1 MDPPARGPNE
11 ETMRRLSLAVA
22 LALTAPLALATAS
35 TATAQVSDSE
45 RAAARKL
52 FTEGDQLQQAGKYE
66 EALDKFKR
74 AQAVFSA
81 PTNLLRI
88 AQCQAML
95 GKLVESAETYRTLI
109 RTPLPAGS
117 PPAFQQAVEQAKG
130 ELQAVEPRVP
140 TVKIDV
146 VPANVPNLQVQLNG
160 QPLNVALIG
169 EPLPLDPGTHKILVF
184 APGYASN
191 EQSVTLAERDKKSL
205 SFTLKATGGVAYGP
219 TGPTGPTTGGP
230 SGPSDDGKTPGG
242 GNAGNVSGGA
252 PPPPP
257 PPPDQWQ
264 THRKPS
270 TSSILLGARLGAS
283 IPTGDLWKDNNGNTT
298 PAGDYASTGGAF
310 ALEGG
315 FRFSRVFYFGLF
327 LEGASYGK
335 GSQSGNGPSG
345 SDVTST
351 QTSAAFGA
359 VLAYISN
366 PHGVGF
372 YGEIGIDYRGFSTKR
387 TVTVGGVSTD
397 YTGSASGG
405 ELVLGAGLHILAAR
419 TFRIIPKAQIALGSF
434 SKPNLCVNGDTNCV
448 DNASFQSVSHAFVFL
463 GVGGYY
469 NIDLR

>member
-1 MDPPARGPNE
+1 
-11 ETMRRLSLAVA
+11 MRRFSLAVA
-22 LALTAPLALATAS
+22 LALTAPLSLATAT
-35 TATAQVSDSE
+35 TASAQVSDSE

-52 FTEGDQLQQAGKYE
+52 FSEGDQLQQAGKYE

-130 ELQAVEPRVP
+130 ELQGVEPRVP

-146 VPANVPNLQVQLNG
+146 SPANVPNMQVQLNG
-160 QPLNVALIG
+160 QPLNAALIG

-191 EQSVTLAERDKKSL
+191 EQSVTLVERDKKSM
-205 SFTLKATGGVAYGP
+205 SFILKPSGGVVYG
-219 TGPTGPTTGGP
+219 GTTGGNP
-230 SGPSDDGKTPGG
+230 NGPGDDGKTPGG
-242 GNAGNVSGGA
+242 GAGNSDGT

-264 THRKPS
+264 TKRKPA
-270 TSSILLGARLGAS
+270 TSSILLGARLGVS
-283 IPTGDLWKDNNGNTT
+283 IPTGDLWKDNLGNTY
-298 PAGDYASTGGAF
+298 PVSDYASTGGAF

-315 FRFSRVFYFGLF
+315 LRFARSFYIGIF
-327 LEGASYGK
+327 LEGGSYGK
-335 GSQSGNGPSG
+335 GNKAATGPVG
-345 SDVTST
+345 TDTTTS
-351 QTSAAFGA
+351 QTSSAIGA

-366 PHGVGF
+366 PYGVGF
-372 YGEIGIDYRGFSTKR
+372 YGEIGVDYRSISQKI
-387 TVTVGGVSTD
+387 TVSGGGTSTD
-397 YTGSASGG
+397 FTESLSGA
-405 ELVLGAGLHILAAR
+405 ELVLGAGVHILLAR
-419 TFRIIPKAQIALGSF
+419 TFRLIPKVSVGLGAF
-434 SKPNLCVNGDTNCV
+434 SHPSCDASSGNCSI
-448 DNASFQSVSHAFVFL
+448 DESKFNTASHAFVFIGL
-463 GVGGYY
+463 GGYY
-469 NIDLR
+469 NIDLH